1 MPLRFTLR
9 QLEYF
14 IAVGEAGSIATAADR
29 KNVSAP
35 SMSSA
40 IAQLE
45 SGFGVQLF
53 TRRHAQGSVLTPTGE
68 RFMETARAVLEEAAR
83 LNELA
88 KVFTGTVRGSL
99 RVGCLRTFVQIII
112 PQLRR
117 SFEDKYADVD
127 FSQQELD
134 QAQIFDALGQGRIDV
149 ALTYDLALPSD
160 VTFKALQELP
170 PFVLISPDNPLA
182 GMDRLRPE
190 DLLDHPMVLLDL
202 PHSAEYFMSHFR
214 HLGQRPRISE
224 RTVEVAVQ
232 RSLVASGYGF
242 GITNLRTIST
252 ESLDGKPVKFIPL
265 QSDVQPLQLGL
276 AMSRVSHVSRTIQ
289 AFIDHCHEAADS
301 GGLPGIVT
309 TSST

>member
-14 IAVGEAGSIATAADR
+14 IAVGEAGSIAAAAEA
-29 KNVSAP
+29 KNVSGP

-53 TRRHAQGSVLTPTGE
+53 TRRHAQGSALTPIGE
-68 RFMETARAVLEEAAR
+68 RFMEQARAVLQEADR

-88 KVFTGTVRGSL
+88 TVFTGMVRGAL
-99 RVGCLRTFVQIII
+99 RVGCMRTFVQTII

-117 SFEDKYADVD
+117 SFEDKYENVD

-134 QAQIFDALGQGRIDV
+134 QAQIFEALGSGRIDV

-160 VTFKALQELP
+160 IVFKPLQTLP
-170 PFVLISPDNPLA
+170 PYVLLSPDDPLA
-182 GMDRLRPE
+182 RRERLRPE

-202 PHSAEYFMSHFR
+202 PHSAEYFMSHFKP
-214 HLGQRPRISE
+214 LGRRPRVSE

-242 GITNLRTIST
+242 GITNLRTVST
-252 ESLDGKPVKFIPL
+252 ESLDGRPLKFIPL
-265 QSDVQPLQLGL
+265 ESDVEPLHLGL
-276 AMSRVSHVSRTIQ
+276 AMPRVAHVSRTIQ
-289 AFIDHCHEAADS
+289 AFIDHCHEAADN
-301 GGLPGIVT
+301 GGLPGIVVT
-309 TSST
+309 RNS

>member
-14 IAVGEAGSIATAADR
+14 IAVGEVGSIAMAADR

-53 TRRHAQGSVLTPTGE
+53 TRRHAQGSVLTPTGK
-68 RFMETARAVLEEAAR
+68 RFMEQARAVLAEAAR
-83 LNELA
+83 LDDLA
-88 KVFTGTVRGSL
+88 TVFADMVRGSL
-99 RVGCLRTFVQIII
+99 RIGCMRTFVQIII

-117 SFEDKYADVD
+117 GFEEKHENVD

-134 QAQIFDALGQGRIDV
+134 QAQIFEALGQGRIDV

-160 VTFKALQELP
+160 VTFKPLHTLP
-170 PFVLISPDNPLA
+170 PFVMISPDDPLA
-182 GMDRLRPE
+182 GRERLRPE
-190 DLLDHPMVLLDL
+190 DLLDRSMVLLDL
-202 PHSAEYFMSHFR
+202 PHSADYFMSHFR
-214 HLGQRPRISE
+214 HLGRRPRISE
-224 RTVEVAVQ
+224 RTVEIAVQ

-252 ESLDGKPVKFIPL
+252 ESLDGRPLRFIPL
-265 QSDVQPLQLGL
+265 ESDVRPLQLGL
-276 AMSRVSHVSRTIQ
+276 AMSRVAHVSRTIK
-289 AFIDHCHEAADS
+289 AFIDHCHEAADN

-309 TSST
+309 SSRT